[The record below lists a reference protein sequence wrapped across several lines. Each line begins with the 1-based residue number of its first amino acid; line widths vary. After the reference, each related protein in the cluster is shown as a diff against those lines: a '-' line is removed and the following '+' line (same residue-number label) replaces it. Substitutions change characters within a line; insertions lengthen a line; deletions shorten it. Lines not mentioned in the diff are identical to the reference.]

1 MHACSVSHK
10 AEKILR
16 SSIQKA
22 EKKFNIGSGW
32 LSSQSMTT
40 EITCPNTND
49 LIRRSL
55 VQNNILFSSEGLTL
69 LSLDHVYTFKCL
81 LHTYSRSRSSADLAT
96 AVDELRRLVLNNNGR
111 KITKTYLS
119 RTYEWVKVSLAALIE
134 VNKGYK
140 ATHGGNQRFGG
151 IEVQEQQLLQQ
162 QQQARKLP
170 AHLNRANLQQLTT
183 SFPSFETIRFIIDG
197 SISPGGNVSPIA
209 QSPVY
214 REVAFGE
221 SAQGFEGMQQGAAVA
236 TC

>member
-10 AEKILR
+10 AEKVLR

-32 LSSQSMTT
+32 LSSQPLTT
-40 EITCPNTND
+40 EITCPNTNE

-55 VQNNILFSSEGLTL
+55 VQNNVVFSSEGLTL
-69 LSLDHVYTFKCL
+69 LSLDHVYSFKCL
-81 LHTYSRSRSSADLAT
+81 LHTYSRSRAASDLTA
-96 AVDELRRLVLNNNGR
+96 AVDELRSLVLNNNGR
-111 KITKTYLS
+111 KITKTYLT

-134 VNKGYK
+134 VNEGYK
-140 ATHGGNQRFGG
+140 ATYGGNQRFGG
-151 IEVQEQQLLQQ
+151 VEVQEQARNAPTQLT
-162 QQQARKLP
+162 RD
-170 AHLNRANLQQLTT
+170 NLQQLKNNLPQLKT

-197 SISPGGNVSPIA
+197 SISPGGNVSPLA

-214 REVAFGE
+214 LEVQFGE
-221 SAQGFEGMQQGAAVA
+221 SAQGIERGATIT